1 MLQFIR
7 ILKTNYS
14 NVNKVHVI
22 NYENIPRVY
31 SKYAIV
37 S

>member
-1 MLQFIR
+1 MVQFII
-7 ILKTNYS
+7 ILGTNYS

-22 NYENIPRVY
+22 HYENIPRAY